1 MTFGFLDCLS
11 ASNLEMF
18 TTFDQDNDKSKA
30 KNCAVD
36 MTSGWW
42 FEHSTAC
49 TEGNLNGKRWSQEL
63 HDKQGMVWTKWL
75 GQRTLKESRMMVRK
89 P

>member
-1 MTFGFLDCLS
+1 MINDISFLDCFS

-49 TEGNLNGKRWSQEL
+49 TEGNLNGKRWSQEVI
-63 HDKQGMVWTKWL
+63 DKRAWYGPSGSASEPSKNA
-75 GQRTLKESRMMVRK
+75 G
-89 P
+89 